1 MADPFLP
8 PLSHSFLLV
17 LPACSPFSV
26 NFISQKK
33 KKKKQGPFRT
43 LGPLRNTDIAEVTG
57 ALGAAAVVI
66 ILTLG
71 LTIYG
76 AATFQ
81 VRGGERDTRVWPS
94 FFDAPF

>member
-1 MADPFLP
+1 M
-8 PLSHSFLLV
+8 
-17 LPACSPFSV
+17 
-26 NFISQKK
+26 
-33 KKKKQGPFRT
+33 
-43 LGPLRNTDIAEVTG
+43 TG